1 MTYTNPWEISPLKA
15 LTATDIGTYL
25 DNTTLDPLFYNNYP
39 GKYTI
44 TTGNITASFPT
55 TGYND
60 LNVKGNLVV
69 NGVDI
74 GEAIGTICE
83 RMAILIPDPAKLEKW
98 ESLRKAYEH
107 YKLMEKLIGED

>member
-1 MTYTNPWEISPLKA
+1 MTYTNPWDISPLKA
-15 LTATDIGTYL
+15 LNATDIGTYL
-25 DNTTLDPLFYNNYP
+25 DSSTTLDPFIYNT
-39 GKYTI
+39 YT
-44 TTGNITASFPT
+44 TTNATSTIKGFS
-55 TGYND
+55 D
-60 LNVKGNLVV
+60 LTVSGNLVV

-74 GEAIGTICE
+74 GEAIGTMCE